1 MERIEYTYLPMLRKV
16 LEKLLSWLVI
26 CSDPDYHH
34 QIIITH
40 STEIYMRF
48 MLDEMLVGCIIQKR
62 CSNPITIP
70 TYYIISPMSF
80 FNCEKNPLVLNS
92 RDSKMKSFYY
102 LCTSLSTRHTHLI
115 LLNFVGLTREIELSI
130 LSVGA
135 ATFWNLPPWLP
146 IGPNNYFLAFI
157 ISGYW
162 Y

>member
-1 MERIEYTYLPMLRKV
+1 MTRA
-16 LEKLLSWLVI
+16 
-26 CSDPDYHH
+26 
-34 QIIITH
+34 IIIRLLLHTLQKC
-40 STEIYMRF
+40 IYEVYALWNVRWVHYPK
-48 MLDEMLVGCIIQKR
+48 EML
-62 CSNPITIP
+62 NPITIP